1 MTPSS
6 EAFESTL
13 GKSSAGEQV
22 QAFLFRAASV
32 NERLNQL
39 SDEGQLATPALP
51 AGPSESNAT
60 SDFSFAIQ
68 LEAKRM
74 ARVYELLFCFEN
86 SVRELIEDRLK
97 EAYSVETW
105 WSDGVPEEI
114 RKKAL
119 KMKLREQQAPWH
131 GPRGGTSLAFV
142 DFPVLSQIITD
153 RWEHFEDLLGKSD
166 WVANLFDEM
175 NQSRRAIA
183 HTGVLSPFDVERME
197 LRVRDWLRV
206 VG

>member
-1 MTPSS
+1 VNN
-6 EAFESTL
+6 L
-13 GKSSAGEQV
+13 GGENV
-22 QAFLFRAASV
+22 QAFLFRAASI
-32 NERLNQL
+32 NDRLDQL
-39 SDEGQLATPALP
+39 AEEGQLATPDLP
-51 AGPSESNAT
+51 ASPSEST
-60 SDFSFAIQ
+60 PISDFSFAIQ

-105 WSDGVPEEI
+105 WTDGVPEQI
-114 RKKAL
+114 QKKAL
-119 KMKLREQQAPWH
+119 KMKLREKQAPWH
-131 GPRGGTSLAFV
+131 GPRGGTLLAFV
-142 DFPVLSQIITD
+142 DFPVLAQIITE
-153 RWEHFEDLLGKSD
+153 RWEHFEDLLGKAE
-166 WVANLFDEM
+166 WVASLFDEM

-197 LRVRDWLRV
+197 LRVRDWLRI